1 MVLMGYN
8 DRWRRQRRLM
18 QRAFD
23 KQESLSFRPAM
34 QIEIDRFLQ
43 SIANH
48 SGNVRP
54 RVHRYM
60 HSILL
65 INRRLVDDVGIL
77 QDGSCGIEYD
87 SIRTQS
93 HFR

>member
-1 MVLMGYN
+1 MYSRVGWGKTMLLSGYN

-34 QIEIDRFLQ
+34 QIEVERFLQ

-48 SGNVRP
+48 SGIIRP
-54 RVHRYM
+54 RVHR
-60 HSILL
+60 
-65 INRRLVDDVGIL
+65 
-77 QDGSCGIEYD
+77 
-87 SIRTQS
+87 
-93 HFR
+93 